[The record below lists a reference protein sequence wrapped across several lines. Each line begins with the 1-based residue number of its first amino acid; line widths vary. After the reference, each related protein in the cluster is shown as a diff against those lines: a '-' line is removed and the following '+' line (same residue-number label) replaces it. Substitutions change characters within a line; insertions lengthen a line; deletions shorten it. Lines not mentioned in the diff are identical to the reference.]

1 MHFSARTVVHR
12 VVVAFGLTSVLVL
25 GLVACSGTDVVG
37 KVATTSFEKVVD
49 ASKASVFKDEATRTW
64 NLGSPAG
71 DLLRFSAD
79 FSKDDDVEFLFDA
92 APFLAAGLDPS
103 KLPSSGDV
111 VYSITPDAHLRIAFD
126 LGPQPLSADSS
137 ASLASLFKDIV
148 RTRRDRIG
156 YHEKLDHYG
165 IKLGN
170 GNMFEWARDMAK
182 NDKDIVWVLNPDPF
196 IQAGVDP
203 AKVQGW
209 AFAKVELKDDAGKA
223 ILVDKLLRPYNIQ

>member
-1 MHFSARTVVHR
+1 MHFSARTAVHR
-12 VVVAFGLTSVLVL
+12 VVVSFGLISVLAL

-37 KVATTSFEKVVD
+37 KVATTSFEKVAD
-49 ASKASVFKDEATRTW
+49 ASRTAVFKDEATRTW
-64 NLGSPAG
+64 NLGSPGG
-71 DLLRFSAD
+71 DLVRFSTD
-79 FSKDDDVEFLFDA
+79 FSKSGDVEFLFDA

-103 KLPSSGDV
+103 KLPSTGDV
-111 VYSITPDAHLRIAFD
+111 VYSVSSDGHLRIAFD
-126 LGPQPLSADSS
+126 LGAQPISSDADSS
-137 ASLASLFKDIV
+137 LGALFKDIV

-170 GNMFEWARDMAK
+170 GNMFEWAKDMAK

-209 AFAKVELKDDAGKA
+209 AFAKVELKDDAGKT